1 MHLQHCGTDI
11 NLKKEIVMK
20 ATLKFRTDKATD
32 WAVTKNFDNES
43 HMDNFIGYICR
54 TMGYTLDEV
63 YFAPPRDAEE
73 RHWDG
78 VATHNERFSGDDY

>member
-20 ATLKFRTDKATD
+20 TTLKFRTDKAMD
-32 WAVTKNFDNES
+32 WAVTKTFDNQS

-63 YFAPPRDAEE
+63 YFAPPLDSEE
-73 RHWDG
+73 RHWDY
-78 VATHNERFSGDDY
+78 VATYTERCSD